1 MRTGRRGKGFVEPSH
16 QITMGEEIHAQ
27 ERDQIGQAP
36 TETGGQLQIP
46 QEQHRDQCC
55 PKLSLDRIR
64 GSADEGLDLQI
75 LFDRLEEQLD
85 LPTILVNRGDGA
97 GAEAVMIGDE
107 DESAAGV
114 LANRLDPTQ
123 KMRTLILGSCAGQAD
138 GLILDDVP
146 VLRHGVFL
154 DHLEQGVVL
163 HAGDEIDA
171 GIRPF
176 GEQPVIVVAP
186 IIDNDGVRREVHL
199 VSGLD
204 VRHLA
209 IGDDAKA
216 RQVPVMV
223 EHQMQLDCALGGAEL
238 CPVIHGKAQIDDGR
252 IDADQFVLEAKLLLA
267 HHFGG
272 DRLEQAVEDLLEQFP
287 RSMAVGVGQ
296 RRARRRFDAQVSELA
311 LATLQPA
318 LDLSQGVGSAKLT
331 EQHADELAPARQP
344 LAAVFRSCLFH
355 DAFKIGAWNK
365 LEHLAEHA
373 A

>member
-1 MRTGRRGKGFVEPSH
+1 MKSLAVAFTGPSDSGK
-16 QITMGEEIHAQ
+16 T
-27 ERDQIGQAP
+27 
-36 TETGGQLQIP
+36 
-46 QEQHRDQCC
+46 
-55 PKLSLDRIR
+55 
-64 GSADEGLDLQI
+64 
-75 LFDRLEEQLD
+75 
-85 LPTILVNRGDGA
+85 
-97 GAEAVMIGDE
+97 
-107 DESAAGV
+107 
-114 LANRLDPTQ
+114 
-123 KMRTLILGSCAGQAD
+123 TLILKVAN
-138 GLILDDVP
+138 ILKKEYVKAIQKLNKITKEVP
-146 VLRHGVFL
+146 ESELAA
-154 DHLEQGVVL
+154 E
-163 HAGDEIDA
+163 
-171 GIRPF
+171 
-176 GEQPVIVVAP
+176 
-186 IIDNDGVRREVHL
+186 
-199 VSGLD
+199 S
-204 VRHLA
+204 HLA